1 MSEELHLEGGTQ
13 TAVTVSDG
21 VVYRSAK
28 PQSRTVLD
36 LLRYLEEAGFP
47 ASPRVVGSGFDD
59 QGREMLG
66 YIEGSSPQPHP
77 WTDEA
82 LAHLGALLRQLH
94 DATSGFE
101 ATPDAVWFDRFTHH
115 LPGDQEVIG
124 HGDLG
129 PWNVLA
135 EDGMPVAFI
144 DWDQAGPVDPLW
156 ELAEAAWLN
165 VQLHDDDV
173 GAIAG
178 LPAPPDRARQLRIFV
193 DAYGL
198 ARHDRESFVDRMAE
212 FAIHSA
218 AEEAGLGGVGPE
230 SATAIDETGFPVMWA
245 IAWRARAASWI
256 LRHRELL
263 LAALL
268 DDQ

>member
-1 MSEELHLEGGTQ
+1 MTEELHLDGGTQ
-13 TAVTVSDG
+13 TTVTVSGG

-36 LLRYLEEAGFP
+36 LLRYLEEADFP

-59 QGREMLG
+59 HGREMLG
-66 YIEGSSPQPHP
+66 YIEGSSPQPNP
-77 WTDEA
+77 WSDEA
-82 LAHLGALLRQLH
+82 LAQLGALLRELH
-94 DATSGFE
+94 DVTSGFDF
-101 ATPDAVWFDRFTHH
+101 APDAIWFDRFTRH
-115 LPGDQEVIG
+115 LPGNHEVIG

-135 EDGMPVAFI
+135 DNGMPVAFI
-144 DWDQAGPVDPLW
+144 DWDQAGPVNPMW

-173 GAIAG
+173 AALAR
-178 LPAPPDRARQLRIFV
+178 LPGPTDRARQLRIFV

-198 ARHDRESFVDRMAE
+198 PRHDRPSFVDRMAE

-218 AEEAGLGGVGPE
+218 AEEARLGEVRPE
-230 SATAIDETGFPVMWA
+230 SATPIDETGFPVMWA

-256 LRHRELL
+256 LRHRNLL

-268 DDQ
+268 EGS

>member
-1 MSEELHLEGGTQ
+1 MTEELHLDGGTQ
-13 TAVTVSDG
+13 TAVTVRDG

-28 PQSRTVLD
+28 PQSATVLA
-36 LLRYLEEAGFP
+36 LLRYLEEAGFS
-47 ASPRVVGSGFDD
+47 ASPRVVGSGFDA
-59 QGREMLG
+59 QGRETLR
-66 YIEGSSPQPHP
+66 YIEGRSPQPHP

-82 LAHLGALLRQLH
+82 LVHLGALLRQMH

-101 ATPDAVWFDRFTHH
+101 APEDAVWYDRFTRH
-115 LPGDQEVIG
+115 LPGDHRVIG

-135 EDGMPVAFI
+135 EGGMPVAFI
-144 DWDQAGPVDPLW
+144 DWDQAGPVDRLW

-173 GAIAG
+173 AALAG
-178 LPAPPDRARQLRIFV
+178 LPAPTDRARQLRIFV

-198 ARHDRESFVDRMAE
+198 ADHDREPLVDRMAE

-218 AEEAGLGGVGPE
+218 AEEARLGGVGPD
-230 SATAIDETGFPVMWA
+230 STTAVDETGFPVMWA
-245 IAWRARAASWI
+245 IAWRTRAASWI
-256 LRHRELL
+256 LRHRQLL
-263 LAALL
+263 LHALL
-268 DDQ
+268 DDG